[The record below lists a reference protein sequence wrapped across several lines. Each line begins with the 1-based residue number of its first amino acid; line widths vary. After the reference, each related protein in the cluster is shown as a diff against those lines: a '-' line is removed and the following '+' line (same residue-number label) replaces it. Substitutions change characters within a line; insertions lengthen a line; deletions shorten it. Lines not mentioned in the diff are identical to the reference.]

1 MLALDVPHPIGSL
14 AWGGGVFPM
23 TTLWTPVGQGAAYL
37 VGTGTSVRA
46 PSMTACCS
54 RTKAMKGES
63 KKSTSPTSTLEASAS
78 RGSFFMNLFFSCMGK
93 AKKTQLISREGNSK
107 KFLYESMCTRQAL
120 ASHSS
125 IMSNDSIIISISL
138 YFGCKNIKR
147 IVMWYTYKT
156 MFTYI
161 SIHLLIQLNKHEFK
175 SLLGARN

>member
-1 MLALDVPHPIGSL
+1 
-14 AWGGGVFPM
+14 M
-23 TTLWTPVGQGAAYL
+23 TTLWTPASQGAAYL

-78 RGSFFMNLFFSCMGK
+78 RGSFFMNLFFSCMGR
-93 AKKTQLISREGNSK
+93 AKKTQLISREGNSR

-125 IMSNDSIIISISL
+125 IMSNHSILISISL

-147 IVMWYTYKT
+147 IVMWFTYKT
-156 MFTYI
+156 IFTYI
-161 SIHLLIQLNKHEFK
+161 SIHLLIHSVSM
-175 SLLGARN
+175 SLRVSWEPGTDLSPDDKGCVN